1 MPLIHDIQS
10 ELLNDEKDVGSILR
24 KFKVLASKLEV
35 DVLEDWVTHEIEGY
49 PPDVPVPDYRK
60 TSINYVGDFV
70 GSGWRYKDTTIPSLL
85 ITKHIGEE
93 FIDYDIRKS
102 LPVIDWY
109 VKNKGDEKIG
119 ISHASNLKLI
129 LQGYGKI
136 YEGMDLIEI
145 KGIIDIGAFI
155 GIQQAVLTKILNLIL
170 KIEKE
175 IPSVADINIGG
186 KGAKVSASE
195 SDAVGNIF
203 QQTINRNV
211 SVTNTNINTTGDG
224 NVLQVEVGG
233 SFVHALIK
241 KGIDKKGA
249 EELEKIVQKNPKT
262 PDEKSIANWVEK
274 MFKQGNEWVR
284 GMPKEVATAT
294 IIEMIKKFF

>member
-1 MPLIHDIQS
+1 MALIHDIQE
-10 ELLNDEKDVGSILR
+10 ELCGKEKDVGSALF
-24 KFKVLASKLEV
+24 KLKVLASKIEV
-35 DVLEDWVTHEIEGY
+35 NVLEDWVTHEIEKY
-49 PPDVPVPDYRK
+49 PADVPVPDYRK
-60 TSINYVGDFV
+60 TSINYVGNFV
-70 GSGWRYKDTTIPSLL
+70 GSGLHYKDITIPSLL
-85 ITKHIGEE
+85 IAKHNGEG

-119 ISHASNLKLI
+119 IAHANNLKLI

-145 KGIIDIGAFI
+145 VGTIGDSAFI
-155 GIQQAVLTKILNLIL
+155 EVQQAVRAKTLGLVL

-186 KGAKVSASE
+186 KGAKVSATESE
-195 SDAVGNIF
+195 TIRSF
-203 QQTINRNV
+203 TQQTIYGDV
-211 SVTNTNINTTGDG
+211 TNINATGDG
-224 NVLQVEVGG
+224 NFVQVGD

-241 KGIDKKGA
+241 KGIDKKDA
-249 EELEKIVQKNPKT
+249 EELEKIAQKNPET

-284 GMPKEVATAT
+284 DMGKEFAKAT
-294 IIEMIKKFF
+294 IIEMIKKFLL